1 MMKGSLNLAPY
12 ALPPLETGEYQ
23 VTVSQETSIA
33 NCKLADAVLD
43 FAVEAEQIS
52 IAPGQVYST
61 YPPKGAVGTYVN
73 CLAHLILHRRTL
85 PWERTLPGAPR
96 GIPWVALLVFSE
108 DEKVQVLDADYKQA
122 ATPTQGVYLP
132 RINRRFGS
140 DSELCRF
147 IDIPRPLF
155 EDVLPDKSDLPYLA
169 HARKIA
175 LDDKVTDSQVK
186 SEWFSCVTANRYPR
200 SSEEGEEAVKHS
212 AHLVSLEGFADY
224 IYAADRKAH
233 PLCTYSTVRMFSLTS
248 WEFWCGRADFDFNSL
263 VSQLSADVL
272 GPQVAMEHPTLQKLT
287 ALGYCPLDHLFRE
300 GSRSVSW
307 YRPPLLPQP
316 PWEDAVSFCHYADRL
331 LRYDP
336 ELGMM
341 DITYSAAWQLGRLL
355 ALQKTPFAQ
364 QLMGWRLQN
373 KQKAAKQQNIRTL
386 SAALNVQSRAPAA
399 PAPDME
405 NTCRDLWHDLTQ
417 ALADTCGHSDPA
429 GLEGALL
436 PRFQRHSPPP
446 GRLPT
451 NRPSLTQGELLGLFE
466 TETEE

>member
-12 ALPPLETGEYQ
+12 ALPPLEVGEYQ
-23 VTVSQETSIA
+23 VTVIQDTSIS
-33 NCKLADAVLD
+33 NCKVADAVMD

-85 PWERTLPGAPR
+85 PWERTLPGAAR

-108 DEKVQVLDADYKQA
+108 DEKVRVLDADYKQA
-122 ATPTQGVYLP
+122 VTPTQGVYIPTL
-132 RINRRFGS
+132 NRRFGS
-140 DSELCRF
+140 DSEPCRF
-147 IDIPRPLF
+147 IDIPRSLF
-155 EDVLPDKSDLPYLA
+155 EEVLPDKSDLPYLA
-169 HARKIA
+169 HARKVS

-200 SSEEGEEAVKHS
+200 IPDEGEEAVKHS

-224 IYAADRKAH
+224 IYTADRKAH
-233 PLCTYSTVRMFSLTS
+233 PLCTCHTVRMFSLTS
-248 WEFWCGRADFDFNSL
+248 WEFWCARVDFDFSSL
-263 VSQLSADVL
+263 VRQLSADVMR
-272 GPQVAMEHPTLQKLT
+272 PQVTMEQPALQKLT

-316 PWEDAVSFCHYADRL
+316 PWEDTVSFCHYADSL

-341 DITYSAAWQLGRLL
+341 DITNSAAWQLGRLL

-373 KQKAAKQQNIRTL
+373 KQKAATRQNIRTL
-386 SAALNVQSRAPAA
+386 SAALNVLSRAPS
-399 PAPDME
+399 APDME
-405 NTCRDLWHDLTQ
+405 NTCQDIWHDLTQ
-417 ALADTCGHSDPA
+417 ALVDTCGRSDPA
-429 GLEGALL
+429 GLEGAVL
-436 PRFQRHSPPP
+436 PRFQRHSASKDML
-446 GRLPT
+446 RT
-451 NRPSLTQGELLGLFE
+451 NRPSLSQRELLWLFE
-466 TETEE
+466 DETQD